1 LIGTDGY
8 NQRLS
13 ERRADAV
20 RTALVARGASDHDL
34 VMRGFGKRKPIRNF
48 AAAVRIPSW
57 RASAEYAIGAKRRRC
72 PMQAVRLSPQTARH
86 TVSVNAMTERN

>member
-48 AAAVRIPSW
+48 AAAVRIPSGAPV
-57 RASAEYAIGAKRRRC
+57 RNTLSAPNAADVRC
-72 PMQAVRLSPQTARH
+72 KPSGCLHRPRVTQSP
-86 TVSVNAMTERN
+86 